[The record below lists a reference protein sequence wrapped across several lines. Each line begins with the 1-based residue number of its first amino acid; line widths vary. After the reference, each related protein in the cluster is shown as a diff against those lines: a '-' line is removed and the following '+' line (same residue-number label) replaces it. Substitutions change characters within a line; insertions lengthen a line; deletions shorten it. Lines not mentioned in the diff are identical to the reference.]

1 MNNRR
6 VRQIFQQF
14 FIAVV
19 VVSLFCP
26 GNLWA
31 KSKGAQVQIMKSE
44 REVIEGELLRVKDN
58 SLLVMTTGSDTG
70 VTVDMNEIIL
80 IRIKKK
86 RTFGKGAVPGLL
98 VGADIGI
105 VAGLAGKY
113 DGEGILVKNKGE
125 GAFVGGLTL
134 GVLGLGVGGIT
145 GSLGGQYY
153 KKIQVQGKSPYK
165 IKKIM
170 LKLKEMARFK
180 D

>member
-1 MNNRR
+1 MNNMR
-6 VRQIFQQF
+6 VRQILQQF

-19 VVSLFCP
+19 VFSLFCP

-31 KSKGAQVQIMKSE
+31 KRKGAQVQIMKSE
-44 REVIEGELLRVKDN
+44 SEVIEGELLRVKDN

-86 RTFGKGAVPGLL
+86 RTFGKGAGSGLL
-98 VGADIGI
+98 VGVGIGI

-113 DGEGILVKNKGE
+113 DGEGILVKNKGQ

-134 GVLGLGVGGIT
+134 GVLGLAVGGIA
-145 GSLGGQYY
+145 GSVGGEYY
-153 KKIQVQGKSPYK
+153 KKIQVEGKSPYK

-170 LKLKEMARFK
+170 LKLKEMARFN